1 MASAKI
7 NWQRLWAFR
16 DRALNRWVNE
26 NRDPASEAVLE
37 IRKGLQ
43 QINPDAAGDFIRL
56 YLDDLEEKL
65 EE

>member
-7 NWQRLWAFR
+7 NWQRLWALD
-16 DRALNRWVNE
+16 DRALTVGLTRI
-26 NRDPASEAVLE
+26 E
-37 IRKGLQ
+37 IRHQ
-43 QINPDAAGDFIRL
+43 HINPAAAGDFIRL